1 VILWVSKE
9 SLGSCGVIYQLRK
22 DGFMYEKYRLKGG
35 GESRISEEDWGLF
48 SIGEFTGAEMT
59 GP

>member
-1 VILWVSKE
+1 MKQE

-22 DGFMYEKYRLKGG
+22 DGFMLKKIEKRPLAV
-35 GESRISEEDWGLF
+35 SEEDWGLF
-48 SIGEFTGAEMT
+48 SAEMT